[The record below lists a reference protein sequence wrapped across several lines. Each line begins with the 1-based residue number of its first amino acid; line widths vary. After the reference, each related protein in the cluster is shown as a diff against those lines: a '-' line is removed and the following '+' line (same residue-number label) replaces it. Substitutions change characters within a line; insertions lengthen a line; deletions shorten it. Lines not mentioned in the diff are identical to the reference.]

1 MAIAVLIAGSLQ
13 ITRAGYS
20 VDEEFTVF
28 AVRGI
33 HAHGLPLLPSGL
45 LYDRGLA
52 YSYAAALTGGS
63 LPADRA
69 ISLVCAAIAVLLAFA
84 LVRHLAVEHAALLA
98 SLLFATSVPFW
109 ATATSGRFYS
119 PFLVLYLAS
128 LLLLRSNL
136 ALVFAAAFFCRLTH
150 ELAFT
155 LAVIPLLCALVDRDR
170 RRGWVL
176 SSVAL
181 IGGLVAAQAA
191 IFAMHALQPAAGE
204 TMVRRFFLWQVLNL
218 FARPGGGQFLIP
230 IVVMA
235 IASVAVPKRAW
246 AIGVIGVSIAAML
259 IAFSIARASNSA
271 PLSAALVRSVVVEGS
286 RYPLHMF
293 WYVARATPLTLL
305 LVLTGLMTRLV
316 MQGSAWPRSERVL
329 HLLWMGWVLWFGVID
344 SGITT
349 NYLLLPM
356 SFMLM
361 AIAVDLHAILH
372 AVVTPARPA
381 ARLVVAAL
389 VVAALI
395 GDQWRGA
402 GSLIA
407 KLEAARP
414 TIQVDAFAAVRD
426 GLQPSDRVVCTD
438 ELGCLMT
445 VGRIDR
451 WLALDDY
458 VRERFLVRSG
468 NGPMTGV
475 YTGVPAAFR
484 PADLFA
490 PNADGSFPDRI
501 VIVDIFKEYP
511 IGNSR
516 SWLPKAIEEDGLGVE
531 TLLETSQARVI
542 EVRAPER
549 AARLSARRP

>member
-1 MAIAVLIAGSLQ
+1 
-13 ITRAGYS
+13 
-20 VDEEFTVF
+20 
-28 AVRGI
+28 
-33 HAHGLPLLPSGL
+33 
-45 LYDRGLA
+45 
-52 YSYAAALTGGS
+52 
-63 LPADRA
+63 
-69 ISLVCAAIAVLLAFA
+69 
-84 LVRHLAVEHAALLA
+84 
-98 SLLFATSVPFW
+98 
-109 ATATSGRFYS
+109 
-119 PFLVLYLAS
+119 
-128 LLLLRSNL
+128 
-136 ALVFAAAFFCRLTH
+136 
-150 ELAFT
+150 
-155 LAVIPLLCALVDRDR
+155 
-170 RRGWVL
+170 VL

-191 IFAMHALQPAAGE
+191 IFALHALQPAAGE

-218 FARPGGGQFLIP
+218 FARPGGGQFLMP
-230 IVVMA
+230 IVVVA

-246 AIGVIGVSIAAML
+246 AIGVVGVSIAAMM

-271 PLSAALVRSVVVEGS
+271 PLSAALVQSVVVEGS

-305 LVLTGLMTRLV
+305 LALTGLMTRLV
-316 MQGSAWPRSERVL
+316 TQGSAWPRSERVL
-329 HLLWMGWVLWFGVID
+329 HLLWMGWVLWFGMID

-361 AIAVDLHAILH
+361 AIAVDLHAILR
-372 AVVTPARPA
+372 ANVSPARSA
-381 ARLVVAAL
+381 ASIAVAAL

-402 GSLIA
+402 ASLIA

-414 TIQVDAFAAVRD
+414 TIQVDAFVEVRD

-549 AARLSARRP
+549 AARVSAQWP